1 MKLDSI
7 KPQAFLNFLSP
18 GGTREQTEGAGSLY
32 ALTMI
37 NSLPPVHFEGYK
49 AFLCVHLCALCYAS
63 GVSLWAGVSISARAH
78 QCLRFWCH
86 QRGVLLAGVEKDRR
100 GTVGPLRLTCCYLRV
115 QRIKGCMDARGLR
128 ERGIDLLFGEQ
139 RSGERHRLLVGSSC
153 RVSRKLKVSRKPYGM
168 GC

>member
-18 GGTREQTEGAGSLY
+18 GGTREQTEGADSLY

-63 GVSLWAGVSISARAH
+63 GVSL
-78 QCLRFWCH
+78 
-86 QRGVLLAGVEKDRR
+86 
-100 GTVGPLRLTCCYLRV
+100 
-115 QRIKGCMDARGLR
+115 
-128 ERGIDLLFGEQ
+128 
-139 RSGERHRLLVGSSC
+139 
-153 RVSRKLKVSRKPYGM
+153 
-168 GC
+168 